1 MHCKNVK
8 LSKYILMKYLQ
19 FYPGESSK
27 NRVFLFFPSPTSPHS
42 AAETS
47 TRETKHHTW
56 RVEELRFIMLAG
68 PEELTRKALSP
79 KQRGYRVFIH
89 GQA

>member
-27 NRVFLFFPSPTSPHS
+27 NKVFLFSLLQHLLILLQKPVLEKPSTILGEMESSGLLH
-42 AAETS
+42 
-47 TRETKHHTW
+47 W
-56 RVEELRFIMLAG
+56 RA
-68 PEELTRKALSP
+68 
-79 KQRGYRVFIH
+79 QRS
-89 GQA
+89 

>member
-27 NRVFLFFPSPTSPHS
+27 NKVFLFIPSPTSPHS
-42 AAETS
+42 VAETS
-47 TRETKHHTW
+47 TQETKHHTW
-56 RVEELRFIMLAG
+56 RVGELRFIMLAS
-68 PEELTRKALSP
+68 PEELRLKALSP
-79 KQRGYRVFIH
+79 EQRGHRVFIH